1 MKTLTKSSSISYIK
15 RMRFKVEKLPV
26 VQTEIQALEQS
37 QQEMLRQDYELVETM
52 GIEFVKIKP
61 IQNKIFEIKT
71 NEIRSLF
78 KYAEGQIIIIGVV
91 FVKKTQKTPKNI
103 IKIAQNDYGRFED
116 GLCICKG

>member
-103 IKIAQNDYGRFED
+103 IKIAQKRLREV
-116 GLCICKG
+116 